1 MCVYTILFIHS
12 SIREHLDSMS
22 CVCAKLL
29 QLCRLFV
36 TLWSVACQAP
46 LSMGFS
52 QQEYWSGL
60 LYSPPGDLPNPGIVP
75 ISLMSVWIGRR
86 VLYHKHHLGSPIELY
101 HPLKALSKRDQS
113 WVFIGRTDAKAETSI
128 LW

>member
-52 QQEYWSGL
+52 QQESWSEL
-60 LYSPPGDLPNPGIVP
+60 LCLPPGDLSDPGIESAP
-75 ISLMSVWIGRR
+75 LMS
-86 VLYHKHHLGSPIELY
+86 PELAGGFFTTR
-101 HPLKALSKRDQS
+101 K
-113 WVFIGRTDAKAETSI
+113 
-128 LW
+128 